1 MVSGSGLRPRIK
13 PQSGSQAPDKPKGTK
28 TVKKT
33 HTLRDQWFAAAL
45 KGLKPLFADIGYPLT
60 AEVIRIS
67 AGFPSKGA
75 RSLKSRRIGEC
86 WDATAI
92 ADGVCQIY
100 ISPVLVD
107 PVRVLGVLVHELVH
121 AAVGCKCGH
130 KGPFRKAALA
140 AGLTGK
146 MTATDEGPALVERL
160 TALSATLGPYPHAA
174 LDPSNKKKQGTRML
188 KAACESCDY
197 IVRLT
202 RKMIDLHGCPICPSC
217 QETMVEESV

>member
-1 MVSGSGLRPRIK
+1 MVSGSGLRPRSK

-107 PVRVLGVLVHELVH
+107 PVKVLGVLVHELVH

-130 KGPFRKAALA
+130 THRRGAGFNPARRLEQGGAFLPDVVGCRKH
-140 AGLTGK
+140 GYDNDSPG
-146 MTATDEGPALVERL
+146 R
-160 TALSATLGPYPHAA
+160 
-174 LDPSNKKKQGTRML
+174 KK
-188 KAACESCDY
+188 Y
-197 IVRLT
+197 V
-202 RKMIDLHGCPICPSC
+202 P
-217 QETMVEESV
+217 

>member
-1 MVSGSGLRPRIK
+1 M
-13 PQSGSQAPDKPKGTK
+13 
-28 TVKKT
+28 KKA

-45 KGLKPLFADIGYPLT
+45 KGLRPLFADIGYPLT

-86 WDATAI
+86 WDATYI

-107 PVRVLGVLVHELVH
+107 PVKVLGVLVHELVH

-146 MTATDEGPALVERL
+146 MTATDEGPELVERL

-188 KAACESCDY
+188 KAICPCAYNSSPPCDF

-202 RKMIDLHGCPICPSC
+202 RKMIDQHGCPICPSC
-217 QETMVEESV
+217 EETMVEESV